1 LTFSLNVMVSPDF
14 NPFATRAC
22 QAFVRH
28 QKKNKVPV
36 NGTDGP
42 LQHPREL
49 PDIRITAPDLLPIR
63 EPALI
68 IGGGMAGLYIAMML
82 DSFDKKIPY
91 TIVEAKDHVGGMIH
105 VIRLGSKYC

>member
-1 LTFSLNVMVSPDF
+1 MASPDF
-14 NPFATRAC
+14 DPFAIRAR
-22 QAFVRH
+22 QTFAQH
-28 QKKNKVPV
+28 QEKNKVPV
-36 NGTDGP
+36 YGTDGP

-91 TIVEAKDHVGGMIH
+91 TIIEAKDHVGGMLSIVH
-105 VIRLGSKYC
+105 VYFTHR